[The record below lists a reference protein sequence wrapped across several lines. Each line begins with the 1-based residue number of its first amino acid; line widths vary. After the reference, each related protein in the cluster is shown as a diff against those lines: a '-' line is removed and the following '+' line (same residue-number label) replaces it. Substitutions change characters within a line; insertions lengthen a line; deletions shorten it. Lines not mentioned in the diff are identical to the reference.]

1 MAAGGRGSIQGGGQL
16 GQSDSGHALQPGTL
30 LDTPGGHPASG
41 VRRIGNSVSL
51 DFAGGDPKRLMSKE
65 TSGQNEIVD

>member
-1 MAAGGRGSIQGGGQL
+1 MGGGLFKVGGQL

-41 VRRIGNSVSL
+41 ARKIGNSVSL
-51 DFAGGDPKRLMSKE
+51 DFAQKKD
-65 TSGQNEIVD
+65 